1 MPTVVQFRRGTT
13 SQNDAFTGANGEIS
27 IDTDRDTIRVHNG
40 STAGGFEIASLSATQ
55 TLSNKSIGSDL
66 LPSADSAYDLGSPSL
81 KWKDLHLSGSTIYLG
96 DLILKDNNGTLSIED
111 SAGVA
116 LAGSFSTLDTT
127 GDVTVGGT
135 LETTGNA
142 TIGGNLIVNG
152 TTTTINSTELQ
163 VDDLNI
169 TVASGAADS
178 AAANGAGLTVDGSGA
193 SIRYISATDTW
204 TFNKPFATET
214 NVLSTYST
222 SLLGEGSNLYYT
234 TARADSDFDVRLA
247 TKTTTDLTEGD
258 NLYYTTARA
267 DSDARH
273 AISASGDLS
282 YDPNTGVM
290 QFDVESVYT
299 KANFDSDLG
308 LALDTDA
315 VTTTDL
321 TEGDNL
327 YYTTAR
333 ADSDAKNSLVAG
345 TGITYT
351 ASTGTIAS
359 NDSEIVHDDLSG
371 FVADEHIAH
380 SSIDMAAGSGLTGGG
395 DITASR
401 NFNVGEGTGI
411 TVSADAVSTN
421 DAEIVHDN
429 LSGFVADEHV
439 AHSGVTIT
447 SGAGLTG
454 GGDITTSRTLA
465 IGAGTGI
472 TVNADDVAI
481 TNTAVTPGTY
491 ASSSEVA
498 QVTVNQQG
506 QITGATD
513 VAIDHDALTNFVA
526 DEHVAHSGVS
536 VTAGAGLTGGGD
548 ITTTRT
554 LNIGAGTGI
563 TVSADAI
570 STNDSAI
577 VHDDLSGFVANE
589 HIDHTTVSVTAGT
602 GLTGGGTIAA
612 SRTINIGEG
621 TGITVGAND
630 ISTNDAEIVHDNL
643 SGFVANEH
651 IDHSTVSVTAG
662 SGLTGGGT
670 IAATRTI
677 NIGAGTGVTVNANDI
692 AIGQDVATTA
702 DVTFNNVTA
711 NGWVDFKHDS
721 ATPPAY
727 SEGRVYYSEEYKALT
742 YRNDISDVSLQVGLE
757 DWIRVYNNT
766 GSTITNGTP
775 VYITGATG
783 ETPTIA
789 PADAS
794 TEAKARAIGLATH
807 DISNASEGVV
817 TIRGLVADLDTS
829 ALTAG
834 SQVHVAADGSIQ
846 DDAPTYPY
854 FPTEI
859 GTCIVSD
866 SSGGYIYVNP
876 IEHTFEQFR
885 VTGNQRVDGNV
896 TVGGDLTVLGTQSI
910 ASVNNLQV
918 DTSFIYTNAGDVIGE
933 ENTNFT
939 GSGLDDAYFTGHYN
953 GTTSSKTFYVRIDSV
968 GGGTAGVDTFEW
980 STDNFSTTEATDI
993 DITTSE
999 IALEDGIKILFNATT
1014 GHTLNDKWDGTAS
1027 PVNVDVGFASNR
1039 NTGGTGVGYTH
1050 VGMFFDVTDE
1060 KWKLFSEYDPEPE
1073 GTINTGHASYS
1084 KATLDANITG
1094 NVTGNLTGAVT
1105 GNASTATALATART
1119 IGGVS
1124 FNGTANINLPGVNTT
1139 GNQNTSGNAATATAL
1154 ATGRTIGLSG
1164 DVTATGVSFDGTGN
1178 ITLTTAM
1185 AANSVDLT
1193 THTTGNYV
1201 ATIATGTG
1209 LDGSSSSEG
1218 GTPTITLDLSELPTS
1233 TTNGDGDYF
1242 IVTDT
1247 SNIQRKLTK
1256 GNIAIS
1262 GFNNDAGYTT
1272 NVGDITGVTAG
1283 SGLSGGGA
1291 SGSVTLNHADTSSQA
1306 SVNNS
1311 GRTYIQDI
1319 TLDTYGHITGITSAT
1334 ETVVNT
1340 DTTYSAG
1347 TALDLS
1353 GTTFNVDLSE
1363 LSTSTTNADGDYFVV
1378 TDTSNVQRKLTKGNI
1393 NISGFNNDAG
1403 YTTNVG
1409 DITGVTAGTG
1419 LTGGGASGSVTL
1431 NVSGITSSMMSS
1443 PNSLSILN
1451 SAGTVLK
1458 TIRGPGS

>member
-1 MPTVVQFRRGTT
+1 MPTQVQFRRGTT
-13 SQNDAFTGANGEIS
+13 AQNDVFVGAEGEIS
-27 IDTDRDTIRVHNG
+27 IDTDRDTIRVHDG
-40 STAGGFEIASLSATQ
+40 STAGGFEIANLSATQ

-96 DLILKDNNGTLSIED
+96 DLVLKDNNGTLSIED

-116 LAGSFSTLDTT
+116 LAGSFSTLN
-127 GDVTVGGT
+127 
-135 LETTGNA
+135 TTGNVVV
-142 TIGGNLIVNG
+142 GGNLTVNG
-152 TTTTINSTELQ
+152 TTTTINSTELA

-178 AAANGAGLTVDGSGA
+178 ASANGAGITVDGA
-193 SIRYISATDTW
+193 NATVKYTSATDTW
-204 TFNKPFATET
+204 DLNKSLGTTT
-214 NVLSTYST
+214 NVISNYTTTELS
-222 SLLGEGSNLYYT
+222 EGDNLYYT
-234 TARADSDFDVRLA
+234 TVRVDSDIDAAFV
-247 TKTTTDLTEGD
+247 TKSTGDLSEGD
-258 NLYYTTARA
+258 NLYYTTVRVDSDIDAAFVAKSTGDLSEGSNLYYTTARA

-351 ASTGTIAS
+351 AATGTITS
-359 NDSEIVHDDLSG
+359 NDSEIVHDNLSG
-371 FVADEHIAH
+371 FVANEHIDH
-380 SSIDMAAGSGLTGGG
+380 SGVTIAAGSGLTGGG
-395 DITASR
+395 TIETTR
-401 NFNVGEGTGI
+401 TLNIGEGTGI
-411 TVSADAVSTN
+411 TVSADAISTN
-421 DAEIVHDN
+421 DAEIVHDD
-429 LSGFVADEHV
+429 LSGFVGNEHID
-439 AHSGVTIT
+439 HSGVVIT

-481 TNTAVTPGTY
+481 SNTAVTPGTY

-536 VTAGAGLTGGGD
+536 VTAGSGLTGGGD

-554 LNIGAGTGI
+554 INIGEGTGI

-570 STNDSAI
+570 ATNDAEI

-589 HIDHTTVSVTAGT
+589 HIDHTTVSVTAG
-602 GLTGGGTIAA
+602 
-612 SRTINIGEG
+612 N
-621 TGITVGAND
+621 
-630 ISTNDAEIVHDNL
+630 
-643 SGFVANEH
+643 
-651 IDHSTVSVTAG
+651 
-662 SGLTGGGT
+662 GLTGGGT

-677 NIGAGTGVTVNANDI
+677 NIGEGTGITVSADAIATNDAEIVHDNLSGFVSDEHIAHSGVTLTAGNGLTGGGTIAASRTFAVGAGTGVTVNANDV

-702 DVTFNNVTA
+702 DVTFN
-711 NGWVDFKHDS
+711 S
-721 ATPPAY
+721 
-727 SEGRVYYSEEYKALT
+727 LT
-742 YRNDISDVSLQVGLE
+742 TTDGL
-757 DWIRVYNNT
+757 I
-766 GSTITNGTP
+766 
-775 VYITGATG
+775 
-783 ETPTIA
+783 
-789 PADAS
+789 
-794 TEAKARAIGLATH
+794 
-807 DISNASEGVV
+807 
-817 TIRGLVADLDTS
+817 
-829 ALTAG
+829 
-834 SQVHVAADGSIQ
+834 
-846 DDAPTYPY
+846 
-854 FPTEI
+854 
-859 GTCIVSD
+859 
-866 SSGGYIYVNP
+866 
-876 IEHTFEQFR
+876 
-885 VTGNQRVDGNV
+885 
-896 TVGGDLTVLGTQSI
+896 VGGDLQVTGTTTTVNSASLEVTDNMIYMNAGESDGSPTQSI
-910 ASVNNLQV
+910 
-918 DTSFIYTNAGDVIGE
+918 
-933 ENTNFT
+933 
-939 GSGLDDAYFTGHYN
+939 
-953 GTTSSKTFYVRIDSV
+953 
-968 GGGTAGVDTFEW
+968 
-980 STDNFSTTEATDI
+980 
-993 DITTSE
+993 
-999 IALEDGIKILFNATT
+999 
-1014 GHTLNDKWDGTAS
+1014 
-1027 PVNVDVGFASNR
+1027 DVGWAANV
-1039 NTGGTGVGYTH
+1039 NDGGSYTH
-1050 VGMFFDVTDE
+1050 VGMFRDATDDRF
-1060 KWKLFSEYDPEPE
+1060 KVFGAYTPEPDAAVE
-1073 GTINTGHASYS
+1073 INTGHASFALADFQADTFY
-1084 KATLDANITG
+1084 
-1094 NVTGNLTGAVT
+1094 GALS
-1105 GNASTATALATART
+1105 GNATTATTLQTART
-1119 IGGVS
+1119 IGGIS
-1124 FNGTANINLPGVNTT
+1124 FNGSSNINLPGVNTT
-1139 GNQNTSGNAATATAL
+1139 GNQDTSGNAATATAL

-1247 SNIQRKLTK
+1247 SNVQRKLTK

-1262 GFNNDAGYTT
+1262 GFSNDAGYTT

-1283 SGLSGGGA
+1283 SGLTGGGA
-1291 SGSVTLNHADTSSQA
+1291 SGSVTLSHADTSSQA

-1319 TLDTYGHITGITSAT
+1319 TLDTYGHITAITSAT
-1334 ETVVNT
+1334 ETVVDT
-1340 DTTYSAG
+1340 DTTYTAG

-1363 LSTSTTNADGDYFVV
+1363 LSTSTTNGDGDYFVV
-1378 TDTSNVQRKLTKGNI
+1378 TDTSNAQRKLTKGNI

-1419 LTGGGASGSVTL
+1419 LTGGGSSGSVTL